1 MNNDLK
7 KELNDCKKEC
17 DRRFNIFFEDQELND
32 YNHTIQQKY
41 IVQKLIKLNKLFNE
55 TEHNDDEFITVNA
68 SLSILYKP
76 KIKNIDYDRK
86 KEIKIFKEKLGM
98 YNDISIF
105 LSKHGHIVYQLDYK
119 YYFDIHFGPELKDI
133 DDIYKYWDK
142 HNLYINSQIDE
153 FDLEPDEIYTYTIPI
168 SKKYK
173 DYLIRSITIDSKME
187 LEEFTYYMGNYFPI
201 GLESLY
207 KQLTFM
213 ENLFF
218 DKMNELVEMNRKLI
232 DIKL

>member
-1 MNNDLK
+1 MIPNQPNTQYYKHLDNRTFLFTLNDNSHTNENLK
-7 KELNDCKKEC
+7 NEYKPIFDFITNENLFTNIPNSNDIELN
-17 DRRFNIFFEDQELND
+17 
-32 YNHTIQQKY
+32 
-41 IVQKLIKLNKLFNE
+41 
-55 TEHNDDEFITVNA
+55 
-68 SLSILYKP
+68 
-76 KIKNIDYDRK
+76 
-86 KEIKIFKEKLGM
+86 
-98 YNDISIF
+98 
-105 LSKHGHIVYQLDYK
+105 
-119 YYFDIHFGPELKDI
+119 DI

-153 FDLEPDEIYTYTIPI
+153 FDLEPDEICTYTIPI

-173 DYLIRSITIDSKME
+173 DHLLNSIVIDSKME
-187 LEEFTYYMGNYFPI
+187 LEEFTYYMGNHFPR